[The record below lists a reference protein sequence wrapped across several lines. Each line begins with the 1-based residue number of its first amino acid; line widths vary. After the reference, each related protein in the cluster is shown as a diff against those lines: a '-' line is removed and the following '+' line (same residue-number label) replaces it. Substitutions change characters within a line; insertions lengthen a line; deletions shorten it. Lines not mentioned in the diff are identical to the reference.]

1 MKKESTA
8 GQRVSEMK
16 KLYESKMDAGKYP
29 INSSKSITSQ
39 KAKEE
44 SKSKE
49 EFLHL
54 CRDRI
59 VVSFFEEFH
68 SKAYTYGGLRAIV
81 EFLIKMCSERSLGYQ
96 QYFIREAKSHENRF
110 VFAEVFLEL
119 ITNNKD
125 YSVSK
130 SLSKLVEV
138 LIFEAPGIFKI
149 NHFDIIKRKMAD
161 LLLNAHEEADLAVI
175 LKTMYVVHK
184 VKKYDKDAAIH
195 EKLRSVEGL
204 KSEEAKN
211 WARKLIEDI

>member
-1 MKKESTA
+1 M
-8 GQRVSEMK
+8 
-16 KLYESKMDAGKYP
+16 
-29 INSSKSITSQ
+29 
-39 KAKEE
+39 
-44 SKSKE
+44 
-49 EFLHL
+49 
-54 CRDRI
+54 
-59 VVSFFEEFH
+59 
-68 SKAYTYGGLRAIV
+68 
-81 EFLIKMCSERSLGYQ
+81 
-96 QYFIREAKSHENRF
+96 
-110 VFAEVFLEL
+110 FAEVFLEL